1 MAATALS
8 DVIVPEVFNPY
19 VIERTA
25 EKIAFYQSGV
35 IRPISEFTIAKGKTV
50 ELPFWQDLTGSDNV
64 WDDTSDITLNK
75 ITTAQDTAVVLTR
88 EKAFGS
94 TDLSQAMIGE
104 DPMAAIAELVSGFWA
119 RAYQSTLL
127 STVKGALA
135 ASDMTGNVLDI
146 SALSGAAS
154 NIDGESFIDATHKL
168 GDSSDR
174 LTDIAMHSATM
185 ASLLKNDLI
194 DFIPDSEGK
203 LTIRVFQGRR
213 VHIDDGMP
221 AQGGVYTSYLFGR
234 GVIGFVDEMVENAN
248 EPWRHPE
255 KNGGTDALYTRRKF
269 VMHPRGVRWSPGS
282 GIPVSATP
290 SNAELAT
297 GTNWDRVYE
306 SANIPIVAFKHTVQ

>member
-50 ELPFWQDLTGSDNV
+50 ELPFWQDLTGDDNV
-64 WDDTSDITLNK
+64 WTDTADITLNK

-94 TDLSQAMIGE
+94 TDLARALIGE
-104 DPMAAIAELVSGFWA
+104 DPMSAIAELVSDYWA
-119 RAYQSTLL
+119 RRYQQTLL
-127 STVKGALA
+127 ATVKGALA
-135 ASDMTGNVLDI
+135 ASDMTDNVLDI
-146 SALSGAAS
+146 SSLSGAAA
-154 NIDGESFIDATHKL
+154 NIDGDSFVDATQKM
-168 GDSSDR
+168 GDNSDV
-174 LTDIAMHSATM
+174 LTDIAVHSAVE
-185 ASLLKNDLI
+185 ASLRKQDLI

-203 LTIRVFQGRR
+203 LTIRSFQGRR
-213 VHIDDGMP
+213 VHIDDSMP
-221 AQGGVYTSYLFGR
+221 VTSGVYTTYLFGQ

-248 EPWRHPE
+248 EPYRHPE

-282 GIPVSATP
+282 GIPASATP
-290 SNAELAT
+290 SNTELGT

-306 SANIPIVAFKHTVQ
+306 HKNIHIVAFKHKIN